1 MFTRTFVRS
10 SWRGFLAGLGLLA
23 AISIPTVSM
32 LQAQSSSSLHG
43 VITDAQSAVIPG
55 AVVALSSASTGVSRQ
70 VVSDNTGAY
79 QFLQVPPGEYTLS
92 VTKPGFSKATQEHV
106 VLQINTPE
114 TLNVQLEIGTTGQ
127 TVNVTAE
134 ASTISTSDASVGNAF
149 TEHSI
154 RQLPLDTRNVVEL
167 LSLQPGVTSTGEV
180 LGSRRDQN
188 NITLDGVDVNDNEN
202 SGIGGQADIGS
213 QQGSNASGQTGV
225 AGFNSVLPIPLD
237 SVQEFRV
244 TVAGQAADE
253 GRS

>member
-1 MFTRTFVRS
+1 MFTRTFARS
-10 SWRGFLAGLGLLA
+10 SWRNLFAALSLLA
-23 AISIPTVSM
+23 ALPLVNG
-32 LQAQSSSSLHG
+32 QSTGSLHG
-43 VITDAQSAVIPG
+43 VVTDAQSAIIPG
-55 AVVALSSASTGVSRQ
+55 AIVALNSTTTGASRQ
-70 VVSDNTGAY
+70 VVTDNTGAY
-79 QFLQVPPGEYTLS
+79 QFLQMMPGEYTLT
-92 VTKPGFSKATQEHV
+92 VTKPGFATITQQHL

-114 TLNVQLEIGTTGQ
+114 TLNVQLEVGTTGQ

-134 ASTISTSDASVGNAF
+134 ASTISTSDAEIGNTF

-180 LGSRRDQN
+180 MGSRRDQN
-188 NITLDGVDVNDNEN
+188 NIVLDGVDVNDNEN
-202 SGIGGQADIGS
+202 SGLGGQADIGS